1 MTTRRNAA
9 IAHLLVL
16 ALLAFM
22 AAIVSARAETSARTI
37 RIVLIERD
45 DDPFYDLVRITDGV
59 ARQQNYRPFA
69 GAELGLR
76 DSAALGRA
84 AGAAF
89 TLDRLTLPP
98 EADIGA
104 EIGRVAVEGAAA
116 ILLDLPGADMR
127 AAAQAARRA
136 PVPLFNIRDADD
148 DLRRATCG
156 SSLFH
161 VIPSETALTDALAQF
176 VVRRNWRR
184 ILVLAGPEDADTVL
198 AHSFEASARKFGA
211 RILDTRSFAAGNDP
225 RRREQISVPLLTG
238 DVDFDVLFIADTL
251 RDFGRYVPYRLT
263 RPRPVIGT
271 EGLQAAAWHAASE
284 RYGAPQVN
292 SRFLRQAGRPM
303 SELDWS
309 AWVATRA
316 IAEAVARRSAT
327 TGPEIVKALADG
339 TLPIEMSKGVS
350 GSFRSWDH
358 QLRQPI
364 MLHTSNAV
372 IEFAPLDGFL
382 HPVTTLDTLGMAET
396 ESGCTLKP

>member
-1 MTTRRNAA
+1 MTNRRNAA
-9 IAHLLVL
+9 IAHLLLL
-16 ALLAFM
+16 ALVTFM
-22 AAIVSARAETSARTI
+22 AAIVTARADTPARTI
-37 RIVLIERD
+37 RIVLMERD
-45 DDPFYDLVRITDGV
+45 EDPFYDPVRITDGV
-59 ARQQNYRPFA
+59 ARQQNYRPFP

-84 AGAAF
+84 AGASFA
-89 TLDRLTLPP
+89 LDRLTLPP
-98 EADIGA
+98 EADVGA
-104 EIGRVAVEGAAA
+104 EIDRVAAEGTAA
-116 ILLDLPGADMR
+116 ILLDLPSLDMR
-127 AAAQAARRA
+127 AAAQAARRV
-136 PVPLFNIRDADD
+136 PVPLLNIRDTDD

-161 VIPSETALTDALAQF
+161 VVPSETALTDALAQF

-184 ILVLAGPEDADTVL
+184 VIVLAGPEDADTVL

-211 RILDTRSFAAGNDP
+211 RIVETRTFAAGNDP

-251 RDFGRYVPYRLT
+251 HDFGRYVPYRLT
-263 RPRPVIGT
+263 RPRPVVGT

-316 IAEAVARRSAT
+316 IAEAVARRSAS
-327 TGPEIVKALADG
+327 TGLEIVKALADG
-339 TLPIEMSKGVS
+339 TLPIEMSKGVA
-350 GSFRSWDH
+350 GSFRPWDH

-364 MLHTSNAV
+364 MLHTANAV
-372 IEFAPLDGFL
+372 IEFAPLEGFL
-382 HPVTTLDTLGMAET
+382 HPVTTLDTLGMAEP
-396 ESGCTLKP
+396 ESGCTAKP